1 MGPRVWVAEAAEAA
15 APAVAGEED
24 DEECAINKGVIRFR
38 VENKDKG
45 ENAVVLTARR
55 SSILSGGIWRAGNE
69 TNKAGFRTH
78 GTHPGP
84 PFPRAEKPLIKKQ
97 SEHSLNFKF

>member
-1 MGPRVWVAEAAEAA
+1 MVRKAMKSTKMMFRIPMGPRVWVAEAAEAA

-45 ENAVVLTARR
+45 ENAVVLTR
-55 SSILSGGIWRAGNE
+55 SLNRSGGPTRRAPGQVHLAGNE
-69 TNKAGFRTH
+69 TKTAG
-78 GTHPGP
+78 
-84 PFPRAEKPLIKKQ
+84 A
-97 SEHSLNFKF
+97 

>member
-1 MGPRVWVAEAAEAA
+1 MGPRVWVAEAAV
-15 APAVAGEED
+15 PAVAEEEEED
-24 DEECAINKGVIRFR
+24 DDEDCAINKGMIRFR

-55 SSILSGGIWRAGNE
+55 SLNLSGGIWRAGNE
-69 TNKAGFRTH
+69 TNKAGLRTH

-84 PFPRAEKPLIKKQ
+84 PSPGPKKLIKKQ
-97 SEHSLNFKF
+97 SAHSLNFKF